1 LSTIELFANSKADHG
16 LVPLEAGRFY
26 APVLCTTWVTV
37 GTEVLTSADYF
48 GGTTAFVNEV
58 GDVSS
63 AGIPVRGS
71 ATELLDFRSSSIG

>member
-1 LSTIELFANSKADHG
+1 MIEVLANSKADHG
-16 LVPLEAGRFY
+16 LAPLGAGRAY
-26 APVLCTTWVTV
+26 VPVLCTTWITV

-58 GDVSS
+58 GDVPS

-71 ATELLDFRSSSIG
+71 AKELLDVRTSSIG